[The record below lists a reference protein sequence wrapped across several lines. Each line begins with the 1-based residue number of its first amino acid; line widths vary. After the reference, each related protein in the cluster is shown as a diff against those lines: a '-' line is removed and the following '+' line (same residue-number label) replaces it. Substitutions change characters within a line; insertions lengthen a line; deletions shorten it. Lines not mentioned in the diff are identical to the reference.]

1 MKYAIVIPD
10 GAADVP
16 INELGGRTP
25 LEAANIPNMDW
36 IAANGKCG
44 TVRNVPPE
52 MPCGSDVAILSVL
65 GYDPREY
72 YTGRAPLEAAARGL
86 EIKPHE
92 WVFRCN
98 LVTVVDGVME
108 DHSSGNIS
116 TEEGAALISELN
128 RILANEQMHFYSGVS
143 YRHLMTLSGKSDV
156 TTTPPHDILGQT
168 IAPHLPKGRGSD
180 LLVTLIDR
188 SEAILAEA
196 EINHIRR
203 DLGENPATH
212 IWLWGQGQMPKLP
225 TFADRFGI
233 ASAASISAVDLVRGM
248 SKLIGWDHI
257 EVAGATGF
265 VDTNYAG
272 KGAAAVEAL
281 VDHDLVFVHVEAPDE
296 AGHQADAANKV
307 HAIEQIDRH
316 VVGTLLEYL
325 RDNQT
330 DDWRIMVLPDHPTPC
345 SLRTHTGE
353 PVPFAL
359 AGKRI
364 ESVIQRPF
372 TESAAAAA
380 DLHIAHGCELME
392 FFLKVR

>member
-1 MKYAIVIPD
+1 M
-10 GAADVP
+10 P
-16 INELGGRTP
+16 IDELGGRTP

-65 GYDPREY
+65 GYDPQKY

-86 EIKPHE
+86 RVKPNE

-98 LVTVVDGVME
+98 LVTIVDGVME

-116 TEEGAALISELN
+116 TEESSALIAELN
-128 RILANEQMHFYSGVS
+128 RILANDQLHFFPGVS
-143 YRHLMTLSGKSDV
+143 YRHLMTFSGKSDV

-168 IAPHLPKGRGSD
+168 VEPHLPKGHGSD
-180 LLVTLIDR
+180 LFRTLIDR
-188 SEAILAEA
+188 SEAVLADA
-196 EINHIRR
+196 EINQIRR

-212 IWLWGQGQMPKLP
+212 IWIWGQGQMPQLP

-233 ASAASISAVDLVRGM
+233 ASSASISAVDLVRGL

-272 KGAAAVEAL
+272 KGSSAVEAL

-296 AGHQADAANKV
+296 AGHQSDAADKV
-307 HAIEQIDRH
+307 HSIEQIDRH
-316 VVGTLLEYL
+316 VVGPLLEYF

-353 PVPFAL
+353 PVPFAM

-364 ESVIQRPF
+364 ESVVHRPF
-372 TESAAAAA
+372 TESSAVAS
-380 DLHIAHGCELME
+380 DLYITRGCELME